1 MISSGLY
8 IFSFNIKKKYSR
20 GDKYIYLNPFTIG
33 KITNDFNMVQQ
44 ILNFM
49 VSHIDVIDDDKL
61 MKLFSI
67 EDKTIVQDETAN
79 GMYLT
84 CIIKSGSYGLE
95 SDITDRR
102 TSRVVYSRKSDDADI
117 KRFRCLF
124 YIPKNKANFVA
135 KKGIAIFQ
143 SLGNYGVKS
152 ITLKCLKSYFSKQEL
167 TLESWCLSISDFF
180 KKLLEQNNLNKITYI
195 KNYISSDDTDNLYV
209 TCGREEKTY
218 RNPRLK
224 EGLIQKLLAAIK
236 KQEEGNEGLI
246 EIDDE
251 QFIDIKVTFNIGKKQ
266 RTVSLSTVDK
276 FSIVEEIPEEILRT
290 SRADERIIINYMLD
304 TVGTYAEHIN
314 MYEEIK
320 E

>member
-8 IFSFNIKKKYSR
+8 IFSFDIKRKYSR
-20 GDKYIYLNPFTIG
+20 GDKYVYLNPFKIG
-33 KITNDFNMVQQ
+33 EVSNDFNVVQQ

-49 VSHIDVIDDDKL
+49 RSHVNVIDDDKL

-67 EDKTIVQDETAN
+67 ENKTILQDETEN
-79 GMYLT
+79 GIYLT

-95 SDITDRR
+95 SDITDRK

-152 ITLKCLKSYFSKQEL
+152 ITLKRLRSYFSEQEL
-167 TLESWCLSISDFF
+167 TFESWCLSISDFF
-180 KKLLEQNNLNKITYI
+180 KKLIEQNNLNRITFI
-195 KNYISSDDTDNLYV
+195 KNYISSDDSDNLYV
-209 TCGREEKTY
+209 THGREEKTY
-218 RNPRLK
+218 RNPLLK
-224 EGLIQKLLAAIK
+224 PSYIQKLLDVIK
-236 KQEEGNEGLI
+236 KQENGNEGLI

-251 QFIDIKVTFNIGKKQ
+251 KFIDIKVTFNIGKTQ
-266 RTVSLSTVDK
+266 RTASLSNIDK
-276 FSIVEEIPEEILRT
+276 FSIVVEIPEKVLKT
-290 SRADERIIINYMLD
+290 SRADERIIINYMLE
-304 TVGTYAEHIN
+304 TVDAYIKYIN
-314 MYEEIK
+314 MYDEIK